1 MAIVIRHGSN
11 GAMKSATA
19 VDLYMIPAIKEGRP
33 VVTNLRGVSL
43 ERCYEV
49 FPHLPE
55 NLEVIYVD
63 TETTEGKDKMA
74 CWFHWAP
81 IGALLIFDEAS
92 SLFPKSWRESRITA
106 LDYPGGLEAAKKAG
120 RPSNWLEAWEMQ
132 RHYNW
137 DVVLTTPNIKN
148 IRDDIRNTTPMAY
161 RQRSLGKFAS
171 EKLRMY
177 KQVQHDA
184 TKNGFSAA
192 DAISVSTGK
201 VSKQAFQLYD
211 STKTGSYGSTKMGAS
226 SLASPK
232 ILLLGGVLLLAGFF
246 AFSAGTP
253 SFADEAETVGS
264 GPVVIPAEN
273 VSVAVP
279 ARSES
284 APGIRGG
291 GLSLGGARSDDPL
304 IDPLENHH
312 FRLLGKF
319 NGTSQ
324 ILITGDGD
332 SVQVTPKELSALGY
346 AYFPVSDCVGRLVSG
361 SVTRV
366 VLCGSADSQSKKE
379 PEPMV
384 SES

>member
-11 GAMKSATA
+11 GSMKSATA

-49 FPHLPE
+49 FPYLSE
-55 NLEVIYVD
+55 KLEVIYVD

-211 STKTGSYGSTKMGAS
+211 STKTGLYGATKMGAS
-226 SLASPK
+226 SLVNPK
-232 ILLLGGVLLLAGFF
+232 ILFLAVIVLFAGYL
-246 AFSAGTP
+246 AFSSGLPA
-253 SFADEAETVGS
+253 FADQAETVESVPVLIPDENGS
-264 GPVVIPAEN
+264 LAFPAGF
-273 VSVAVP
+273 
-279 ARSES
+279 ES
-284 APGIRGG
+284 DPGIRGG
-291 GLSLGGARSDDPL
+291 GVFPGGARSHDFLTDF
-304 IDPLENHH
+304 LENHH

-319 NGTSQ
+319 DGISQ

-332 SVQVTPKELSALGY
+332 SVLVTPKELSSLGY

-361 SVTRV
+361 PVIRV
-366 VLCGSADSQSKKE
+366 ILCGSSDSQSKKDS
-379 PEPMV
+379 EPML